1 MKQIS
6 DHISYEEA
14 TKSQTA
20 TRKGIENNP
29 TMMDLDRMKLV
40 AEKCFEPIRNY
51 FKVPIA
57 INSFYRSPKLN
68 KAIGGS
74 ATSQHVTGEAIDMDA
89 IDSTGLTNKQIF
101 EWAKANLDFDQIIA
115 EGWNSSTK
123 DFEWVHISYKKTGN
137 RKQVLTAIKN
147 GNKTIYK

>member
-1 MKQIS
+1 MRIS

-20 TRKGIENNP
+20 TRKGIKNNP

-68 KAIGGS
+68 KTIGGS
-74 ATSQHVTGEAIDMDA
+74 ATSQHCTGEAIDIDA
-89 IDSTGLTNKQIF
+89 IDGTGLTNKKIF
-101 EWAKANLDFDQIIA
+101 EWVKANLDFDQLIC
-115 EGWNSSTK
+115 EFPDSNGNPS
-123 DFEWVHISYKKTGN
+123 WVHISYKKAGN

-147 GNKTIYK
+147 GSKTIYKA

>member
-1 MKQIS
+1 MRIS

-20 TRKGIENNP
+20 TRKGIDNNP

-51 FKVPIA
+51 FKVPIS

-74 ATSQHVTGEAIDMDA
+74 TTSQHVTGEAIDIDA
-89 IDSTGLTNKQIF
+89 IEGTGLTNKEIF
-101 EWAKANLDFDQIIA
+101 DWAKANLDFDQLIA
-115 EGWNSSTK
+115 EFPDSKGTP
-123 DFEWVHISYKKTGN
+123 EWVHISYKKIGN
-137 RKQVLTAIKN
+137 RKQVLTAVKS
-147 GNKTIYK
+147 GSKTIYKT